1 MQLIFKIPGEPKG
14 KGRPRFAR
22 KGSYV
27 HTYTPDS
34 TAAYE
39 EKVKRCYYQQ
49 CGNRNYFDKDEMLQV
64 HILAKYPIP
73 KSISQKKRGMMIA
86 HRLRPVVK
94 PDADNIIKIVCDAL
108 NGIAYGDDKQIVDAH
123 FHKIYSTE
131 PGVQVMIC
139 TAGDFIEGGS
149 PWETEAEN
157 EQAFFDFA
165 RG

>member
-1 MQLIFKIPGEPKG
+1 MRAIFTIPGEPKG

-22 KGSYV
+22 RGSYV

-39 EKVKRCYYQQ
+39 EKVRHCYYQQ
-49 CGNRNYFDKDEMLQV
+49 CRNHNFGGDERLQV
-64 HILAKYPIP
+64 HFLAKYPIP

-86 HRLRPVVK
+86 HLLRPATK

-108 NGIAYGDDKQIVDAH
+108 NGIAYKDDAQIVDVH

-139 TAGDFIEGGS
+139 TAAEFIEGAT
-149 PWETEAEN
+149 PWEN
-157 EQAFFDFA
+157 
-165 RG
+165 

>member
-1 MQLIFKIPGEPKG
+1 MQVIFTIPGEPKG

-22 KGSYV
+22 RGSYV
-27 HTYTPDS
+27 QTYTPDS

-49 CGNRNYFDKDEMLQV
+49 CRSHNFGSDEMLQV
-64 HILAKYPIP
+64 HILAKYPIA
-73 KSISQKKRGMMIA
+73 KSVSQKKRGMMLA
-86 HRLRPVVK
+86 HRLRPTVK

-139 TAGDFIEGGS
+139 TAADFIEGVS
-149 PWETEAEN
+149 PWEN
-157 EQAFFDFA
+157 
-165 RG
+165 